1 VDDLSFAIEGT
12 VLIEVQLSHEIRQ
25 VAELIER
32 NDVGDFRG
40 LFSGATD
47 G

>member
-1 VDDLSFAIEGT
+1 VDHLSFAIEGT
-12 VLIEVQLSHEIRQ
+12 VLIEAQLSPEIRE
-25 VAELIER
+25 VAELVER

-40 LFSGATD
+40 SFSGATD